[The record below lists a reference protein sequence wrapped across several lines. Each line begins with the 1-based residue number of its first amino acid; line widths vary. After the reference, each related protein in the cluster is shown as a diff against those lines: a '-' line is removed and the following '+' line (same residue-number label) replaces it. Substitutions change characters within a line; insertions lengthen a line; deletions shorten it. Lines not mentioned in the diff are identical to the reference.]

1 MSYHAGHITN
11 TSFFFFYYKIL
22 FYLFIFGCA
31 RSSPLN
37 WIFFFLSLIVVSG
50 GHSLA
55 MVHKP
60 VTMVAPPVAEHR
72 HKQPGRLGLTEVA
85 SRLWST
91 SSVVVVDGSSLPMTC
106 GILPDQRWQL
116 CLSYWQAD
124 SSPLSHQGNPK
135 HLLLLL
141 LSHVVA
147 KLLSH
152 VLLFVSPRTAECQ
165 AFLSFIISQS
175 LVTLMSIEFGDS
187 I

>member
-1 MSYHAGHITN
+1 MSYHAGYITN
-11 TSFFFFYYKIL
+11 TSFFFSISI

-55 MVHKP
+55 MVQKP
-60 VTMVAPPVAEHR
+60 VTVVAPPITEHR
-72 HKQPGRLGLTEVA
+72 HKQPGRLGLTVVA

-91 SSVVVVDGSSLPMTC
+91 SSVVVVDGSSLPRTC
-106 GILPDQRWQL
+106 GILPDQRWKL

-124 SSPLSHQGNPK
+124 SSPLSHQGSPK

-152 VLLFVSPRTAECQ
+152 VLLFVTPWTA
-165 AFLSFIISQS
+165 
-175 LVTLMSIEFGDS
+175 
-187 I
+187 